1 MALVYPLNRT
11 DYLGQIHFLSLE
23 ETTTEE
29 ASAAQKQSDSNRK
42 SSAFGF
48 GADVISSLMGDN
60 PLFSPQFGESGPVPT
75 GERAVLHLPQ
85 GITIADKADYS
96 TANLG
101 MIGAAVEAGMA
112 APAGST
118 PNISSFLD
126 NFKGSGGKELSK
138 LAVAKTVGAFSEEAG
153 AAITSQAKV
162 TTNPNSRAL
171 FNSVPL
177 RSFTFSFKMIP
188 TSAFESRNIQEIITF
203 FRRELYPEEIL
214 ANLADIGEISVGYRF
229 PNRFGIK
236 MYYGQGDNVREVGT
250 RIQPAYLTD
259 MQTVYNSS
267 TMGMHYDGNF
277 SEIDMTLTFLESKAL
292 SRKDVIAEGFEEG
305 ILDENGEFVG

>member
-1 MALVYPLNRT
+1 MLTRGLPPRVAVSR
-11 DYLGQIHFLSLE
+11 
-23 ETTTEE
+23 
-29 ASAAQKQSDSNRK
+29 R
-42 SSAFGF
+42 
-48 GADVISSLMGDN
+48 
-60 PLFSPQFGESGPVPT
+60 GP
-75 GERAVLHLPQ
+75 
-85 GITIADKADYS
+85 
-96 TANLG
+96 
-101 MIGAAVEAGMA
+101 
-112 APAGST
+112 
-118 PNISSFLD
+118 
-126 NFKGSGGKELSK
+126 
-138 LAVAKTVGAFSEEAG
+138 
-153 AAITSQAKV
+153 
-162 TTNPNSRAL
+162 AL